1 MAERKLNYTQ
11 LADLEF
17 NLINFSKVTIFLG
30 FFLDYQEA
38 LKELE
43 KRKLTPD
50 SPGPWAIKTV
60 FGWCF

>member
-1 MAERKLNYTQ
+1 LAERKLNYTQ

-60 FGWCF
+60 LG